1 MEYTKKHK
9 NLIAKLFKK
18 AGMLEEA
25 NTILACDKY
34 KYEIANAMRDAARK
48 ADVPIGA
55 TPDLLDAARRYE
67 NRDCAIFKECTL
79 SRCEGGVWCDIQN
92 LGGSHGRIGDAF
104 RYLGK
109 SAVDIPLRK
118 RRKLMLEML
127 EYKTRHKPDKRA
139 KGAIKGRKGR

>member
-25 NTILACDKY
+25 KTVLSCDDY
-34 KYEIANAMRDAARK
+34 KHEIANAMRDAVQK
-48 ADVPIGA
+48 TKTPIGGNPA
-55 TPDLLDAARRYE
+55 LLDAARRYE

-79 SRCEGGVWCDIQN
+79 RHCEGGVWCSIYN
-92 LGGSHGRIGDAF
+92 LGGSHGRIGSA
-104 RYLGK
+104 YSHLGK
-109 SAVDIPLRK
+109 SVTDIPLQK

-127 EYKTRHKPDKRA
+127 EYNEKQKK
-139 KGAIKGRKGR
+139 IN